1 MLIEL
6 LLSAPLIA
14 LAWVVAIILSLT
26 VHEFAH
32 ALVGK
37 WRGDDTAERMGR
49 LTLNPLAHLD
59 PLGTLMLL
67 FVGFGWAK
75 PVPFDPR
82 NLDSPAWDGVT
93 IALAGPFA
101 NLVLATLG
109 GVAFR
114 NLAELQFAQ
123 GSLLPIFLILLV
135 FTNLMLL
142 CFNLLPIPPLD
153 GSKVID
159 ALFYRTRYERVAL
172 WLNIYGPRVLLG
184 LVIISMVTSLDVFG
198 FLQVPAV
205 LACDNLVGQSCLGF
219 LNASFGQ

>member
-6 LLSAPLIA
+6 LLNVPLFA
-14 LAWVVAIILSLT
+14 LAWVVAIIMALT
-26 VHEFAH
+26 IHEFAH

-67 FVGFGWAK
+67 LVGFGWAK

-82 NLDSPAWDGVT
+82 NLNNPAWDGVT
-93 IALAGPFA
+93 IALAGPLA
-101 NLVLATLG
+101 NLFLAALG

-114 NLAELQFAQ
+114 NVVDLGFAE
-123 GSLLPIFLILLV
+123 GSLLPVFLVLLV
-135 FTNLMLL
+135 FTNLLL
-142 CFNLLPIPPLD
+142 ACFNLLPIPPLD

-159 ALFYRTRYERVAL
+159 AVFYRTRYEIVAH
-172 WLNIYGPRVLLG
+172 WLNLYGPRLLLG
-184 LVIISMVTSLDVFG
+184 LVIVSMVTSLNVFS
-198 FLQVPAV
+198 FIQTPAI
-205 LACDNLVGQSCLGF
+205 LACDNLVGESCMGF
-219 LNASFGQ
+219 LDSAL